1 MPKKLRL
8 ENNYDDDFT
17 LIGIVSHLKDYRLI
31 WSINEKMHL
40 HLVKMNDLKIFQDK
54 KNELNIFSLY
64 YYDEPHTFKT
74 YYFISNNGEKG
85 SLFAEHKQTNYFLL
99 IKGNINTELR
109 NEIVKSIYT
118 IVNVLTVHHI
128 PLSTIK
134 NMENFFSDLE
144 IDMMEMLKEKT
155 ATPPAQPKDK

>member
-1 MPKKLRL
+1 MPKKHRL
-8 ENNYDDDFT
+8 DSKYDDDFT
-17 LIGIVSHLKDYRLI
+17 LFGIVSHLKDYRLI

-40 HLVKMNDLKIFQDK
+40 HLVKMSDLKIFQDK
-54 KNELNIFSLY
+54 KNEFNFFSLY

-99 IKGNINTELR
+99 IKGNVSPALR
-109 NEIVKSIYT
+109 NEIVKDIYT

-128 PLSTIK
+128 PISIIK
-134 NMENFFSDLE
+134 NAENFFSDLE
-144 IDMMEMLKEKT
+144 LDMMEMLKEKN
-155 ATPPAQPKDK
+155 APNIQPKK

>member
-54 KNELNIFSLY
+54 KNELNTFSLY

-85 SLFAEHKQTNYFLL
+85 HCLP
-99 IKGNINTELR
+99 
-109 NEIVKSIYT
+109 SISKR
-118 IVNVLTVHHI
+118 II
-128 PLSTIK
+128 S
-134 NMENFFSDLE
+134 F
-144 IDMMEMLKEKT
+144 
-155 ATPPAQPKDK
+155 